1 MKQLGKAYAPW
12 LAEPPLMLSVRKS
25 NIGKTRIK
33 STAYWEEFLCCR
45 IRRQRNKL
53 VPGKNRAFFFKKNT
67 NLDSVLLPSLSMGLP
82 TQGAKK
88 AASGPKGVQ
97 MQQTDLPA
105 GYNMFP
111 EGAI

>member
-33 STAYWEEFLCCR
+33 STAYWEEFLCYR

-53 VPGKNRAFFFKKNT
+53 VPGKSRAFFLKKY
-67 NLDSVLLPSLSMGLP
+67 
-82 TQGAKK
+82 QFRFC
-88 AASGPKGVQ
+88 AASLLLHGF
-97 MQQTDLPA
+97 THA
-105 GYNMFP
+105 GCKESSVWP
-111 EGAI
+111 QGSSDAAD